1 MYCPTAFTTPEAY
14 TLWVTSPTVGLISS
28 VSFLEQEI
36 LIKKNIESNDTAE
49 ALILD
54 AFKKY

>member
-1 MYCPTAFTTPEAY
+1 
-14 TLWVTSPTVGLISS
+14 

-36 LIKKNIESNDTAE
+36 LIKKNIERNDTTV

>member
-1 MYCPTAFTTPEAY
+1 
-14 TLWVTSPTVGLISS
+14 

-36 LIKKNIESNDTAE
+36 LIKKNIERNDTAE

-54 AFKKY
+54 AFKNY